1 MKKLILAAAAAAL
14 VASAGASAQ
23 QMQQGA
29 NEPNKTPV
37 ERSVQVYKMSDLQ
50 RWDREKA
57 GGGEGRLLGRFAYTR
72 HQTGEQDAIREI
84 GWLTL
89 PPGASIGLH
98 KHTNN
103 EDVYLIVEGRGTF
116 VGTDGKEI
124 PVSAGD
130 ITIARPGQSHALK
143 NTGRR
148 PLRFINFIGQLP
160 NAAPAAQ

>member
-1 MKKLILAAAAAAL
+1 MKKIAL
-14 VASAGASAQ
+14 FAVTTVLFASSGAWAYGG
-23 QMQQGA
+23 QG
-29 NEPNKTPV
+29 PSRTPV
-37 ERSVQVYKMSDLQ
+37 DRSVQVYKRADFQ
-50 RWDREKA
+50 EWNREKPA
-57 GGGEGRLLGRFAYTR
+57 GGEGQLLGRFAYTR
-72 HQTGEQDAIREI
+72 HQTDDQDAIREI

-103 EDVYLIVEGRGTF
+103 EDVYLIVEGDGMF

-124 PVSAGD
+124 PVSDGD
-130 ITIARPGQSHALK
+130 ITIARPGQSHSLK

-160 NAAPAAQ
+160 GAPAAH